1 MNSPRSKRSS
11 LPDGISRRARTGVLS
26 AAVLLLIPVVVLT
39 GSDAFRAALDFTT
52 GVLSLVSLTAS
63 VVWGLVASDRLF
75 LTSRQRLLSQGV
87 HRATAVASLGFL
99 LLHVTVKV
107 ALAHVTLVGALLP
120 FGLGVTGSG
129 GLIGI
134 GVLAGLLMVATG
146 VTGALRSAMASP
158 AGLAARWRA
167 THMLAYP
174 AWCLALMH
182 GLYAGRAP
190 KTYVVVLYCL
200 CLVAVAGAVGLRA
213 APRPVKRKVAARI
226 LAFLDPGRRLPGDAP
241 HETVRGTARASAA
254 RQPSAGEPAARPAPA
269 PAGVGFAAAYRAV
282 STPPHAAAPA
292 YARPGQSAHN
302 EPLFAASTS
311 RDPSYIEPSYAEPS
325 YVETSYVEPSYV
337 EPSHAEWS
345 YREPSYAAPIPVEP
359 PSNQDSEP
367 LPAQRWPAPSPPP
380 PAEAPRSSY
389 DPAYDTPYGGV
400 PSYDTAYGSSDSGGS
415 YEGRYSGPHPADEP
429 LAEPLP
435 GPFQAPSSGE
445 PWTTP
450 YGGTQ

>member
-1 MNSPRSKRSS
+1 M
-11 LPDGISRRARTGVLS
+11 LS
-26 AAVLLLIPVVVLT
+26 AAVLLLIPVVVVT

-99 LLHVTVKV
+99 LLHGSVKV
-107 ALAHVTLVGALLP
+107 ALAHVTLIGALIP
-120 FGLGVTGSG
+120 FGMGVTGSS

-134 GVLAGLLMVATG
+134 GVLAGLLMVTTG
-146 VTGALRSAMASP
+146 ITGALRSSMASP

-200 CLVAVAGAVGLRA
+200 CLIAVAGAVGLRA
-213 APRPVKRKVAARI
+213 APRPVKVKVAARI
-226 LAFLDPGRRLPGDAP
+226 FAFLDPGPRRARDID
-241 HETVRGTARASAA
+241 RGTPRDVAA
-254 RQPSAGEPAARPAPA
+254 GAPRDVAEQPLPATEAPARPSPA

-282 STPPHAAAPA
+282 SATPRGEAPL
-292 YARPGQSAHN
+292 YT
-302 EPLFAASTS
+302 EPRQT
-311 RDPSYIEPSYAEPS
+311 
-325 YVETSYVEPSYV
+325 TYVEPTYV
-337 EPSHAEWS
+337 QPA
-345 YREPSYAAPIPVEP
+345 PVEP
-359 PSNQDSEP
+359 TYAEHSYGDPSEP
-367 LPAQRWPAPSPPP
+367 APTHRWPAPSPPP
-380 PAEAPRSSY
+380 PAEAPQSAY
-389 DPAYDTPYGGV
+389 DPRYDTPYGGV
-400 PSYDTAYGSSDSGGS
+400 PSYDTAYGSGGP
-415 YEGRYSGPHPADEP
+415 YEERYGGQYEANESPT
-429 LAEPLP
+429 EPLP

>member
-1 MNSPRSKRSS
+1 M
-11 LPDGISRRARTGVLS
+11 V
-26 AAVLLLIPVVVLT
+26 T
-39 GSDAFRAALDFTT
+39 GSDAFRAAVDFTA

-87 HRATAVASLGFL
+87 HRATAIASLGFL
-99 LLHVTVKV
+99 LLHVSVKV
-107 ALAHVTLVGALLP
+107 ALAHVTLIGALLP
-120 FGLGVTGSG
+120 FGLGVAGSG

-146 VTGALRSAMASP
+146 ITGALRSAMASP

-213 APRPVKRKVAARI
+213 APRTVKRRVAARV
-226 LAFLDPGRRLPGDAP
+226 LAFLDPGPRMP
-241 HETVRGTARASAA
+241 RGALRDGAE
-254 RQPSAGEPAARPAPA
+254 QPPPAAETPPRPASA

-282 STPPHAAAPA
+282 ATPPPGAARASARPRPPA
-292 YARPGQSAHN
+292 YGQ
-302 EPLFAASTS
+302 
-311 RDPSYIEPSYAEPS
+311 R
-325 YVETSYVEPSYV
+325 
-337 EPSHAEWS
+337 
-345 YREPSYAAPIPVEP
+345 
-359 PSNQDSEP
+359 SEP
-367 LPAQRWPAPSPPP
+367 VPAQRWPAPSPPP
-380 PAEAPRSSY
+380 PAEAPRPSY
-389 DPAYDTPYGGV
+389 HQRYDRMYDQPHEPSYDTPYGGV
-400 PSYDTAYGSSDSGGS
+400 PAFDTAYGSGGSAYGSGGS
-415 YEGRYSGPHPADEP
+415 VEERHGDPYPAADAPTDP
-429 LAEPLP
+429 LS
-435 GPFQAPSSGE
+435 GPFQAPASGE